1 MTTLTGTAHI
11 KGWIR
16 WAAVGGLVCAGC
28 AGPAT
33 MVGARAADIRG
44 NAAVAGHEARPLV
57 AGPIRLLHI
66 NSDSREAPRFSRVW
80 RRDGAVGDCR
90 NATPL
95 TWDGQSE
102 VEVAKDE
109 LVCVAA
115 ERPAR
120 FSWHGRWA
128 RGSTLPSAP
137 RQASLR

>member
-11 KGWIR
+11 RGWIR

-28 AGPAT
+28 AGPVTTAGT
-33 MVGARAADIRG
+33 RAADVRG
-44 NAAVAGHEARPLV
+44 NAAVSGHEARPLV

-66 NSDSREAPRFSRVW
+66 NSDSREAPRFSRAW
-80 RRDGAVGDCR
+80 RRDGADDCR
-90 NATPL
+90 NATSL

-120 FSWHGRWA
+120 FSWHGRSA
-128 RGSTLPSAP
+128 PGDGLPSTP